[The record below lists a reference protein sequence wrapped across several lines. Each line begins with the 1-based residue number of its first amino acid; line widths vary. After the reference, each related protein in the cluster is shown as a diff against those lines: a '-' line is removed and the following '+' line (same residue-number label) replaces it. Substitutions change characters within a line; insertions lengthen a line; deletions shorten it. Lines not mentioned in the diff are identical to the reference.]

1 MCQCCLSAE
10 MTLKEKTKRI
20 FINVA
25 KAIGSLACLY
35 FFVCS
40 LDLLSSAFRLLGGRT
55 TGKLKQFFL
64 KSCQVLNLKK
74 FF

>member
-1 MCQCCLSAE
+1 
-10 MTLKEKTKRI
+10 MTSKEKTMRVL
-20 FINVA
+20 INVA

-55 TGKLKQFFL
+55 TGKLRQM
-64 KSCQVLNLKK
+64 LKK
-74 FF
+74 IVKFW